1 MDIFYPLG
9 IDTLAP
15 SDRKIHASFLT
26 LDKLLDRMRRPTT
39 ESDLWTIKPKMQAG
53 ESCCPVITVQNFS
66 YIALHH
72 ISTDDELCSSCGNLP
87 ITDSDTGELVCSS
100 CGIVV
105 RERVETLSPEWRSFS
120 HGEDRARGG
129 FPSSLLIHDTG
140 LSTFIGNTAFTQPAE
155 ADDQPSSRKESG
167 VFVQKASCPIP
178 VNRLRKLNAM
188 SVSSAPVSRNLKKA
202 MWEINRICNGL
213 GLAWQVAERSAY
225 FYRKALQKSLI
236 KGRSISGFVAASTYL
251 ACKERM
257 IPRTI
262 DEISKASGVDKPF
275 ATHCYKIL
283 IGEMHIEPPVTD
295 PHRNIAKISARAGVE
310 ERVSRRAREILSSV
324 ASHTAIIGK
333 NPLVLA
339 AAALYLATVE
349 CKMTITK
356 TMIAD
361 AAEVSTI
368 SLRKRLADISR
379 ALEDTK

>member
-1 MDIFYPLG
+1 
-9 IDTLAP
+9 
-15 SDRKIHASFLT
+15 
-26 LDKLLDRMRRPTT
+26 
-39 ESDLWTIKPKMQAG
+39 MQSG
-53 ESCCPVITVQNFS
+53 DSCCPVNTLQIFA
-66 YIALHH
+66 YIGLSHTNAL
-72 ISTDDELCSSCGNLP
+72 TDDELCCGSCGSLP
-87 ITDSDTGELVCSS
+87 ITDSDSGEIVCSS
-100 CGIVV
+100 CGVV
-105 RERVETLSPEWRSFS
+105 IRERVETLSPEWRSFS
-120 HGEDRARGG
+120 QGEDRSRGG
-129 FPSSLLIHDTG
+129 YPSSLLIHDTG
-140 LSTFIGNTAFTQPAE
+140 LSTFIGNSGFVQPA
-155 ADDQPSSRKESG
+155 DSSEDRPAGGSKESG
-167 VFVQKASCPIP
+167 VYVQKASCPIP

-236 KGRSISGFVAASTYL
+236 KGRSISGFVAAATYL

-262 DEISKASGVDKPF
+262 DEVCKAAAVDKPY

-295 PHRNIAKISARAGVE
+295 PHRNIAKISARAGIE
-310 ERVSRRAREILSSV
+310 ERVSRRARDILASV
-324 ASHTAIIGK
+324 TNHTSIIGK

-349 CKMTITK
+349 CKMNITK

-368 SLRKRLADISR
+368 SLRKRLADINK
-379 ALEDTK
+379 ALESGSKVSASPR